1 MWPCCLLDKGM
12 PRESQ
17 RGAVAN
23 PQEHSTR
30 QEGGIIPITLEMLS
44 PPNEG
49 WSSTARQ
56 PSFAGVGQAHGIHTF
71 VGQLTWMPAITLGYL
86 SSIGA
91 HVWINQGGG

>member
-1 MWPCCLLDKGM
+1 M

-23 PQEHSTR
+23 RQEHSTR
-30 QEGGIIPITLEMLS
+30 QEGGDNTNHIKDAFTL
-44 PPNEG
+44 NEG
-49 WSSTARQ
+49 RSSTARQ
-56 PSFAGVGQAHGIHTF
+56 PSFDGVGQAHGIHTF